1 MVGPEFAQQALDNSS
16 RREGRGGVR
25 GVQGDQEFRSSGVQ
39 EFRSS
44 GVQEFRSCGG
54 VSARFQVKTLM
65 QDQVCLGAANYELLN
80 SCNSLNS

>member
-25 GVQGDQEFRSSGVQ
+25 GVQGVRVQGVQEFRSSGVQ

-44 GVQEFRSCGG
+44 GVQEFRSSG
-54 VSARFQVKTLM
+54 VQEFRSAVDHSIARK
-65 QDQVCLGAANYELLN
+65 
-80 SCNSLNS
+80 